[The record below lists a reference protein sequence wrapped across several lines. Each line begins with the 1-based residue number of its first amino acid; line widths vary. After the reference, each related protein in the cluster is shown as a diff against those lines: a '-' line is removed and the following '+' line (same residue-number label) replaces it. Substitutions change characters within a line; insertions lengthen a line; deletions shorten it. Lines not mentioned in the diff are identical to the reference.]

1 MQRDGRQSMR
11 NVICVQR
18 TAVLAS
24 SRERIREAAKA
35 LFAERGYEATTTA
48 AICRLAGTSQS
59 QIIKHF
65 TDKQG
70 LLEAILEHAWERIN
84 PAIGLAIEKISSPT
98 EKLKIVVDMVLSFF
112 EKNREMRTLFLLEGR
127 RIRGDGH
134 MVVLVPG
141 FLDFVKIMDGTLKEM
156 AAKGELLPGIH
167 LQAFRSALMGAFE
180 GLLRDQMLARPS
192 RFPASYSEADAR
204 AVFSAFLSACLTK

>member
-1 MQRDGRQSMR
+1 MR
-11 NVICVQR
+11 NVIRVQQ

-35 LFAERGYEATTTA
+35 LFADRGYEATTTA

-70 LLEAILEHAWERIN
+70 LLEAILEHAWEQIN
-84 PAIGLAIEKISSPT
+84 PAIRLAIEKVPSPR
-98 EKLKIVVDMVLSFF
+98 EKLKIMVDMVLSFL
-112 EKNREMRTLFLLEGR
+112 EKDAELRTLFLLEGR

-141 FLDFVKIMDGTLKEM
+141 FLDFVKMLDSILKEM
-156 AAKGELLPGIH
+156 ATRGELLPGIH
-167 LQAFRSALMGAFE
+167 PQALRSGLMGAFE
-180 GLLRDQMLARPS
+180 GLLRDQLLARPS
-192 RFPASYSEADAR
+192 RFPASYTEADAR
-204 AVFSAFLSACLTK
+204 AVFAAFLSSCLSK

>member
-1 MQRDGRQSMR
+1 MR
-11 NVICVQR
+11 NVVRAQR
-18 TAVLAS
+18 TTILAS
-24 SRERIREAAKA
+24 SHERIRESAKG

-70 LLEAILEHAWERIN
+70 LLEAIFEHAWEQIN
-84 PAIGLAIEKISSPT
+84 PAIHLAIEKVSSPR
-98 EKLKIVVDMVLSFF
+98 ERLKIMVDMVLSFL
-112 EKNREMRTLFLLEGR
+112 EKDAQLRILFLLEGR

-141 FLDFVKIMDGTLKEM
+141 FLDFVKMFDSILKEM
-156 AAKGELLPGIH
+156 AAKGELLPDIH
-167 LQAFRSALMGAFE
+167 PQALRSGLMGAFE
-180 GLLRDQMLARPS
+180 GLLRDQLLARPS
-192 RFPASYSEADAR
+192 RFPASYTETDAR
-204 AVFSAFLSACLTK
+204 AVFSAFLSSCFSK

>member
-1 MQRDGRQSMR
+1 MR
-11 NVICVQR
+11 NAIRAER

-24 SRERIREAAKA
+24 SRDRIREAAKA

-48 AICRLAGTSQS
+48 EICRLAGTSQS

-70 LLEAILEHAWERIN
+70 LLEAIFEYAWEQIN
-84 PAIGLAIEKISSPT
+84 PALDLAIEKITSPT
-98 EKLKIVVDMVLSFF
+98 EKLKIVIDMVLSFL
-112 EKNREMRTLFLLEGR
+112 EKDRELRTLFLFEGR

-141 FLDFVKIMDGTLKEM
+141 FLKFVKTLDAILKEM
-156 AAKGELLPGIH
+156 AAKGELSSRIH
-167 LQAFRSALMGAFE
+167 PQALRSGLMGAFE
-180 GLLRDQMLARPS
+180 GLLRDQLLARSS
-192 RFPASYSEADAR
+192 RFHASYSEADSRTAL
-204 AVFSAFLSACLTK
+204 STFLSACLNK

>member
-1 MQRDGRQSMR
+1 MR
-11 NVICVQR
+11 NVIRVQQ

-35 LFAERGYEATTTA
+35 LFADRGYEATTTA

-70 LLEAILEHAWERIN
+70 LLEAILEHAWEQIN
-84 PAIGLAIEKISSPT
+84 PAIRLAIEKVPSPR
-98 EKLKIVVDMVLSFF
+98 EKLKIMVDMVLSFL
-112 EKNREMRTLFLLEGR
+112 EKDAELRTLFLLEGR
-127 RIRGDGH
+127 RIRGNGH

-141 FLDFVKIMDGTLKEM
+141 FLDFVKMLDSILKEM
-156 AAKGELLPGIH
+156 ATKGELLPGIH
-167 LQAFRSALMGAFE
+167 PQALRSGLMGAFE
-180 GLLRDQMLARPS
+180 GLLRDQLLARPS
-192 RFPASYSEADAR
+192 RFPASYMEADAR
-204 AVFSAFLSACLTK
+204 AVFAAFLSSCLSK

>member
-1 MQRDGRQSMR
+1 MR
-11 NVICVQR
+11 NVIRAQQP
-18 TAVLAS
+18 TVLAS
-24 SRERIREAAKA
+24 SRERMREAAKA

-70 LLEAILEHAWERIN
+70 LLEAIFEHAWEQIN
-84 PAIGLAIEKISSPT
+84 PAIQLAIEKVSSPR
-98 EKLKIVVDMVLSFF
+98 EKLKIMVDMVLSFL
-112 EKNREMRTLFLLEGR
+112 EKDPELRTLFLLEGR

-141 FLDFVKIMDGTLKEM
+141 FLDFVKRLDSILKEM
-156 AAKGELLPGIH
+156 AANGELVPEIH
-167 LQAFRSALMGAFE
+167 PQAFRSALMGAFE

-204 AVFSAFLSACLTK
+204 EIMFHFLSSSLNK